1 MFEGAYTAVVTPFG
15 ADGRIDFGRFRALI
29 EMQIEAGIDGIAPVG
44 TTGES
49 PTLDYDEHEKVIEVA
64 VETCRKRVRVIAG
77 TGGNSTA
84 EALTLTRHAIEC
96 GADGTLQVTPYYNK
110 PNQEGLYRHFSAVA
124 DLGLPTVLYNV
135 PGRTARA
142 IDVETVVRLSRHP
155 GVVAIKEAGGS
166 VERVSQILQ
175 ACDITVL
182 SGDDPLTLPMM
193 AVGGKGV
200 ISVASNIIPRQVS
213 AMVHLA
219 LLGQWDRAR
228 LLHEQYYRIFTD
240 LFLDTNPIPI
250 KAAMAMM
257 GLIEEVYR
265 LPLCPMSESLRHKLA
280 ASLRQVGLLSA

>member
-1 MFEGAYTAVVTPFG
+1 M
-15 ADGRIDFGRFRALI
+15 
-29 EMQIEAGIDGIAPVG
+29 
-44 TTGES
+44 
-49 PTLDYDEHEKVIEVA
+49 
-64 VETCRKRVRVIAG
+64 
-77 TGGNSTA
+77 
-84 EALTLTRHAIEC
+84 
-96 GADGTLQVTPYYNK
+96 TPYYNK

-124 DLGLPTVLYNV
+124 ALGLPTVLYNV

-142 IDVETVVRLSRHP
+142 IDVDTVVRLSRHP
-155 GVVAIKEAGGS
+155 GIVAIKEAGGS

-219 LLGQWDRAR
+219 LAGQWDRAR
-228 LLHEQYYRIFTD
+228 LLHEQCYRIFTD
-240 LFLDTNPIPI
+240 LFLDTNPIPV

-257 GLIEEVYR
+257 GLVEEVYR
-265 LPLCPMSESLRHKLA
+265 LPLCPMSDALRARLA
-280 ASLRQVGLLSA
+280 EGLRATGLLPREAGTP